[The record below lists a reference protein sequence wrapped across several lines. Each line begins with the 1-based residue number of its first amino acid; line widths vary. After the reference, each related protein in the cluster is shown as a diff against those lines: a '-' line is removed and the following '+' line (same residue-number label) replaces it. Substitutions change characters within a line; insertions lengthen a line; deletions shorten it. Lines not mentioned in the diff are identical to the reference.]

1 MVGVGFAF
9 SPVYHQLQQHHV
21 GVLGEFGVVLSITVP
36 LQQRCQVQ
44 VAGHFIGELPGGETH
59 GPGPGGDVGNSCLQ
73 VPQVGPQALHA
84 AGVAQ
89 EVRHAAEVAGSGLR
103 ATACDRATRPGTEA
117 GTSRWKG
124 TQHSG
129 PRGWGTPGV
138 PGGPEEGPGDRD
150 EEASGLAGACAG
162 TRRHGPACPR
172 RSLLLWQRHRP
183 RPLRDHAPRVPQWYA
198 PPLGIPPP
206 PYGVLMALPKA
217 HALCPLRPP
226 VEVARGLRVRS
237 PAGPLPATGSSPYRH
252 FRRACASRRLRPP
265 PFCPRWCVGFLR
277 FFLVSARVAVPAGKF
292 SPPPRGSTM
301 PAGPVQAM
309 PPAQPAPPAE
319 SKPVRAERAG
329 GGARAGR
336 AELRGVVL
344 VSGFL
349 RCPACR
355 GAFLGGAAVPSSR
368 LLLIP
373 VGIARR
379 SPFIRRQPAEE
390 GRTDDW
396 GVLYLGLRLSPSLEA
411 ARGCNSDGR
420 EGLP

>member
-44 VAGHFIGELPGGETH
+44 VAGHFLGELPGGETH

-172 RSLLLWQRHRP
+172 RRLLLWQRHRP

-226 VEVARGLRVRS
+226 VEGS
-237 PAGPLPATGSSPYRH
+237 PR
-252 FRRACASRRLRPP
+252 
-265 PFCPRWCVGFLR
+265 
-277 FFLVSARVAVPAGKF
+277 SARAQPRGPSPRHRFVAVPSLPARMRIASPAAAAILSAVVCGLPPVLSRLGPGSGSGGEVLPAAPREHHAGRTGA
-292 SPPPRGSTM
+292 SHAAGAASAPRGEQTG
-301 PAGPVQAM
+301 AG
-309 PPAQPAPPAE
+309 
-319 SKPVRAERAG
+319 RAG
-329 GGARAGR
+329 GRGGR
-336 AELRGVVL
+336 VQAALSCVGLFWSL
-344 VSGFL
+344 VSY
-349 RCPACR
+349 
-355 GAFLGGAAVPSSR
+355 AAPLVVGLFWGELQFPP
-368 LLLIP
+368 P
-373 VGIARR
+373 V
-379 SPFIRRQPAEE
+379 
-390 GRTDDW
+390 
-396 GVLYLGLRLSPSLEA
+396 
-411 ARGCNSDGR
+411 CC
-420 EGLP
+420 

>member
-1 MVGVGFAF
+1 M
-9 SPVYHQLQQHHV
+9 
-21 GVLGEFGVVLSITVP
+21 
-36 LQQRCQVQ
+36 
-44 VAGHFIGELPGGETH
+44 
-59 GPGPGGDVGNSCLQ
+59 
-73 VPQVGPQALHA
+73 
-84 AGVAQ
+84 
-89 EVRHAAEVAGSGLR
+89 
-103 ATACDRATRPGTEA
+103 ATAQATP
-117 GTSRWKG
+117 
-124 TQHSG
+124 
-129 PRGWGTPGV
+129 PP
-138 PGGPEEGPGDRD
+138 
-150 EEASGLAGACAG
+150 
-162 TRRHGPACPR
+162 
-172 RSLLLWQRHRP
+172 RP
-183 RPLRDHAPRVPQWYA
+183 RPPRAAMVRSAFRDF
-198 PPLGIPPP
+198 PP

-226 VEVARGLRVRS
+226 VEGS
-237 PAGPLPATGSSPYRH
+237 PR
-252 FRRACASRRLRPP
+252 
-265 PFCPRWCVGFLR
+265 
-277 FFLVSARVAVPAGKF
+277 SARAQPRGPSPRHRFVAVPSLPARMRIASPAAAAILSAVVCGLPPVLSRLGPGSGSGGEVLPAAPREHHAGRTGA
-292 SPPPRGSTM
+292 SHAAGAASAPPRR
-301 PAGPVQAM
+301 ANRCGP
-309 PPAQPAPPAE
+309 
-319 SKPVRAERAG
+319 SGRA